1 MRITLKGDGGILEQ
15 VFQGRSLLAEKDFTR
30 EELEYL
36 IDFSAHLKDLKK
48 RLESERTLL
57 IEKLKGNDLSIDDSE
72 TPDPVDLAVRNYSKN
87 VMLAVS
93 ENESRQ
99 LTEVDEAL
107 LRLEDDE
114 YGNCQNCEKPIN
126 PKRLAAIPWARYCL
140 DCQELVE
147 QGLLDEE

>member
-1 MRITLKGDGGILEQ
+1 MSKLNT
-15 VFQGRSLLAEKDFTR
+15 
-30 EELEYL
+30 
-36 IDFSAHLKDLKK
+36 KDLKK
-48 RLESERTLL
+48 RLLAERDLL
-57 IEKLKGNDLSIDDSE
+57 VDKLKDNDLSVDDSE

-99 LTEVDEAL
+99 LTLIDEAL

-114 YGNCQNCEKPIN
+114 YGECQNCENEIN

-140 DCQELVE
+140 DCQQLLE
-147 QGLLDEE
+147 QGLLEDE

>member
-1 MRITLKGDGGILEQ
+1 MSKMNDVRE
-15 VFQGRSLLAEKDFTR
+15 RLLT
-30 EELEYL
+30 
-36 IDFSAHLKDLKK
+36 
-48 RLESERTLL
+48 ERDLL
-57 IEKLKGNDLSIDDSE
+57 IEKLKGNDLSVDDSE

-99 LTEVDEAL
+99 LALVDEAL
-107 LRLEDDE
+107 LRVKDDE
-114 YGNCQNCEKPIN
+114 YGTCQNCEKAIN

-140 DCQELVE
+140 NCQELVE